1 MQDNFNSKELKKIIK
16 KYKNIEKK
24 VKGHR
29 ARVKKR
35 FFEEGPQSFTD
46 EDLLELLLFFG
57 IPRKDTRIIARE
69 LLKKYNQRLD
79 KVLDANPQDLLEVK
93 GIGLNSLL
101 PLKVVHEVAK
111 RYLKAKSE
119 KADYLKSPEEIYQ
132 YLMYEL
138 KGKDKEVFMVI
149 FLDTQFKVL
158 GVEKLFEGTLTETAV
173 YPREIFAKALE
184 KKAVSL
190 ILVHNHPSGNLT
202 PSKEDIRL
210 TKLLILT
217 GKLLQFKILDHLII
231 GETGYYSMAEK
242 GIIEKLEKE
251 LTQL

>member
-79 KVLDANPQDLLEVK
+79 KVLDANLQDLLEVK
-93 GIGLNSLL
+93 GVGLNSLL

-138 KGKDKEVFMVI
+138 KGKDKEIFMVI

>member
-1 MQDNFNSKELKKIIK
+1 MQDNFNFKELKKIVK
-16 KYKNIEKK
+16 KYKDIEKK

-79 KVLDANPQDLLEVK
+79 KVLDANLKDLLEVK

-158 GVEKLFEGTLTETAV
+158 GIEKLFEGTLTETAV

-231 GETGYYSMAEK
+231 SETGYYSMAEK
-242 GIIEKLEKE
+242 GIIEKLERE

>member
-79 KVLDANPQDLLEVK
+79 KVLDANLQDLLEVK
-93 GIGLNSLL
+93 GVGLNSLL

-138 KGKDKEVFMVI
+138 KGKDKEIFMVI

-190 ILVHNHPSGNLT
+190 ILVHNHPSGNLI